1 MARPSSSNCC
11 EIVSTGEQQ
20 TITLLAIAM
29 NSIGLDAISLTGYQ
43 AGFLTSKHH
52 SRALI
57 KDIDTTTIQAHLD
70 QGKVVV
76 VAGFQGATEYGDITT
91 LGRGGSDTTAV
102 AIAAKLGYQ
111 CHIFTD
117 VDGVYTIDPRLYTRA
132 KKLKSRSKEHL
143 TALRLFFTQQSR
155 VL

>member
-1 MARPSSSNCC
+1 
-11 EIVSTGEQQ
+11 
-20 TITLLAIAM
+20 M
-29 NSIGLDAISLTGYQ
+29 NSIGVDAISLTGYQ

-57 KDIDTTTIQAHLD
+57 KDIDTTTIQSHLD

-117 VDGVYTIDPRLYTRA
+117 VAGVYTIDPRLYTRA
-132 KKLKSRSKEHL
+132 KN
-143 TALRLFFTQQSR
+143 
-155 VL
+155 